1 MGKVWAGGAV
11 KGCVR
16 GWDGGCVGGCV
27 KVGVDCLVDGGLDVG
42 VLGFVGVGD
51 WDGGRT
57 ND

>member
-1 MGKVWAGGAV
+1 MWAGGAV